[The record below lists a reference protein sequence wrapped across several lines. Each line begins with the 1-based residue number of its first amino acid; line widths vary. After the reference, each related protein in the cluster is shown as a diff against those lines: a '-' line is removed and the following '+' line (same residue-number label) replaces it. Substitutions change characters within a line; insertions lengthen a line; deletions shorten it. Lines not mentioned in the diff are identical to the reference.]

1 MIPGLVQILLWQGAG
16 ELASHFLLPSI
27 PGPVLGLVFLL
38 VFLNLRGRVPEN
50 LALVSDTFSQHLGL
64 LFVPAAT
71 GVILFLPQLREHAWA
86 VVLAL
91 LGSVLLT
98 VAVTALVLK
107 GLSRKATHE

>member
-16 ELASHFLLPSI
+16 ELASHFLLPTI

-38 VFLNLRGRVPEN
+38 AFLVVRGRVPDN
-50 LALVSDTFSQHLGL
+50 LALVSDAFSQHLGL

-71 GVILFLPQLREHAWA
+71 GVILFLPQLREHALA
-86 VVLAL
+86 VIVAL

-107 GLSRKATHE
+107 GLNRKATHE